1 MDKLLQSI
9 KQSLKENDLEKTQNF
24 LTQILSIVPLKD
36 LSTYNIKIDDK
47 KEISLENLC
56 IKIHKEQL
64 EKKLTIS
71 EIQDY
76 YHSDKNK
83 FWFFIIEL
91 NKKEGLNHVLFN
103 FLKDKFDI
111 QNNLEFLKSIRSF
124 ENLSKLEHYGFNIWV
139 PIDKNKE
146 LNIKT
151 LLPLAVFEWES
162 IRKDKYNKLS
172 ISARVEQLVKHKDKW
187 INIKEFRENER
198 AFKTIIAN
206 TLAIISSEINYRKAL
221 KSLNIKDK
229 DIIAELIDCS
239 IVNSEKTYTTNEQL
253 LKFSKLGTLS
263 KINTKNKN
271 AQILESENYSPIV
284 KLLISEPM
292 TPRSAGLK
300 TTYKNFVK
308 FWNEIILTIN
318 YQEEKN
324 GKNLL
329 EQLLENK
336 IILKGIPKNYQ
347 QVRCFFPIKEKY
359 MTNSQIDTNQHEADY
374 ISIVKEDI
382 RKDSWIKI
390 LKLFEKNGVSFIK
403 ENSDGLL
410 LSQIIISLFSYQ
422 NESKITELF
431 NDNEF
436 LAKTIDSLTIEKTEK
451 LIQDIDKNWQRLF
464 TENKK
469 KEYNTRYLYQ
479 GFYIESALIKM
490 LNLLAQKATPT
501 ITKLWDKAY
510 KDLSQYEKNIN
521 IAEDLSEINKLIL
534 KSKLNNQLSNVNK
547 EKTKFK
553 I

>member
-1 MDKLLQSI
+1 MEKLLQEI
-9 KQSLKENDLEKTQNF
+9 KQSLQDNDLEKTQDL
-24 LTQILSIVPLKD
+24 LTKALSILPLKD
-36 LSTYNIKIDDK
+36 LSTYHIKIENN

-56 IKIHKEQL
+56 IKIHKKQL
-64 EKKLTIS
+64 EKKLIMS
-71 EIQDY
+71 EIQHY
-76 YHSDKNK
+76 YDSDKNK
-83 FWFFIIEL
+83 FWSFIIEL

-111 QNNLEFLKSIRSF
+111 QNNIEFLKSIRSF
-124 ENLSKLEHYGFNIWV
+124 ENLSKLESYGFNIWII
-139 PIDKNKE
+139 IDKNKE

-172 ISARVEQLVKHKDKW
+172 ISERVEKLVKNKEKW
-187 INIKEFRENER
+187 INIKEFRENENV
-198 AFKTIIAN
+198 FKTIIAN

-221 KSLNIKDK
+221 KLLNIKDK

-239 IVNSEKTYTTNEQL
+239 ILNSEKTYTTNEQL

-263 KINTKNKN
+263 KINTKNKSS
-271 AQILESENYSPIV
+271 QILESENYSQIV

-292 TPRSAGLK
+292 TTRSAGLK

-308 FWNEIILTIN
+308 FWNEIIPTIN

-336 IILKGIPKNYQ
+336 IILKGIPKNYH

-359 MTNSQIDTNQHEADY
+359 MTNPQIDTNQHEADY
-374 ISIVKEDI
+374 ISIVREDI

-390 LKLFEKNGVSFIK
+390 LKLFEKNGVSFTK
-403 ENSDGLL
+403 KNSEGLL

-436 LAKTIDSLTIEKTEK
+436 LDKIIKSLTIEKTEQ
-451 LIQDIDKNWQRLF
+451 LIQDIDKNWCQLF

-469 KEYNTRYLYQ
+469 KEYDMRYLYQ

-490 LNLLAQKATPT
+490 LSLLANKDTPT
-501 ITKLWDKAY
+501 VTKLWDKAY

-521 IAEDLSEINKLIL
+521 IAEDLSKINRLIL
-534 KSKLNNQLSNVNK
+534 KSKLNNQLSNENK